1 MTVVVSFI
9 RAAGLGALNTPGVG
23 ACRIREN
30 ITIPGT
36 TAAALQDGEFA
47 IVGNAEVSM
56 VAVAFGTT
64 PDAAATAA
72 TSVSSAGYP
81 VPAGMCSDPIVA
93 PAGSKINV
101 KALA

>member
-9 RAAGLGALNTPGVG
+9 TPAGIGSIDAPGLG

-36 TAAALQDGEFA
+36 TAASLLPGEIA
-47 IVGNAEVSM
+47 IVGNAEASM

-64 PDAAATAA
+64 PDAAATSA
-72 TSVSSAGYP
+72 TSASSAGYP
-81 VPAGMCSDPIVA
+81 VPAGQNSDPIVGR
-93 PAGSKINV
+93 AGDKINV